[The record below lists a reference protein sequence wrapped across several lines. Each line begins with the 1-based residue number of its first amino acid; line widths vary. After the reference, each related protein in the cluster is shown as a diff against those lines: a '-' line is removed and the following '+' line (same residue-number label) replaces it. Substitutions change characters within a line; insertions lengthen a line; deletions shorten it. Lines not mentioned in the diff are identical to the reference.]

1 MGAGGGRRRGWR
13 ERLNAFYGGRAKSV
27 TPKGREG
34 RTQSRTPS
42 RSSLGGIVS
51 MLENTLAEDVFSEED
66 GKPAKARNS
75 RFS

>member
-13 ERLNAFYGGRAKSV
+13 ERLNALYGGRAKSV
-27 TPKGREG
+27 APKAREG
-34 RTQSRTPS
+34 RTQS

-75 RFS
+75 RLY